1 MSKNKIITLD
11 NYINKNK
18 NNNFKKQFYYLADI
32 KKTIKHNNLQSS
44 VPIKPKKKDYEDIL
58 FNFFDNLNKYIPHLK
73 KIILIQNTFK
83 NYLKTKQIKT
93 QGIGL
98 YNKDKCSNQED
109 FYTLDNINDIEDK
122 YFFSYETDG
131 HIYFFDIR
139 SFNQLVKNDSKNPY
153 TREEIPQYAIHSFLN
168 RKKQLKENKI
178 LIKDFEKSKLSKE
191 QEFNAYVLKIFQK
204 IDLLNVTAGGTHT
217 RWFTDLNLLQ
227 LKMLYKIL
235 EDIWNY
241 RAELTNNK
249 KKAIVPNKS
258 MFLVNVNDLYKM
270 INKTKIQL
278 VLLEEIDKLISSAE
292 SNEDKITG
300 AYFVLTDLVEVSPQ
314 CMEALPWLIQH
325 A

>member
-1 MSKNKIITLD
+1 MSNHKLITLD
-11 NYINKNK
+11 NYINNK
-18 NNNFKKQFYYLADI
+18 NNVKKQFYYLSDI
-32 KKTIKHNNLQSS
+32 KKTIKHNKLQSLIQ
-44 VPIKPKKKDYEDIL
+44 PKPKKNDYEVVL
-58 FNFFDNLNKYIPHLK
+58 FNYFENLNKYTPHLD
-73 KIILIQNTFK
+73 KIVLIQNTFK
-83 NYLKTKQIKT
+83 DYLKNKNIKT

-122 YFFSYETDG
+122 YFFSYEIEG

-153 TREEIPQYAIHSFLN
+153 TREEIPQYAIDSFLN

-178 LIKDFEKSKLSKE
+178 IIKDFEKSKLSKE
-191 QEFNAYVLKIFQK
+191 QEFNAYVLKILQK

-300 AYFVLTDLVEVSPQ
+300 AYFVLTALVEVSPQ

-325 A
+325 S